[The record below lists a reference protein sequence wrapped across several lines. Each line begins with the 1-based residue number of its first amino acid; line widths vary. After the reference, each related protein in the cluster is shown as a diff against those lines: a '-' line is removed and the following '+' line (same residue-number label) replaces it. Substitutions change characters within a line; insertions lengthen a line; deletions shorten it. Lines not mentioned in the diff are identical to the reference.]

1 MVFVYKKKHLSFH
14 LNFVVNYFIDGRF
27 TSVKYAFDNAV
38 IKWKTKNT
46 TLSEQKNTTLSEQQ
60 NTTLSEQF

>member
-1 MVFVYKKKHLSFH
+1 MYDLQKKHLSFH

-38 IKWKTKNT
+38 IKWKTKQYHTVRTVPKFNRK
-46 TLSEQKNTTLSEQQ
+46 S
-60 NTTLSEQF
+60 

>member
-1 MVFVYKKKHLSFH
+1 VVFVYKKKHLSFH

-46 TLSEQKNTTLSEQQ
+46 TLP
-60 NTTLSEQF
+60 EQFQNSIANRRNRGKV